1 MFKVSG
7 YKISSMDIVNLP
19 LIDYVSRK
27 GKAIILSTGMAK
39 LGEIG
44 KILPRNLSKN
54 GNNNIAVLHCV
65 SSYPCPIEY
74 INLKKIAH
82 GLKHLMLLVGFQIIL
97 KK

>member
-39 LGEIG
+39 LGEIE
-44 KILPRNLSKN
+44 ISL
-54 GNNNIAVLHCV
+54 
-65 SSYPCPIEY
+65 
-74 INLKKIAH
+74 
-82 GLKHLMLLVGFQIIL
+82 
-97 KK
+97 